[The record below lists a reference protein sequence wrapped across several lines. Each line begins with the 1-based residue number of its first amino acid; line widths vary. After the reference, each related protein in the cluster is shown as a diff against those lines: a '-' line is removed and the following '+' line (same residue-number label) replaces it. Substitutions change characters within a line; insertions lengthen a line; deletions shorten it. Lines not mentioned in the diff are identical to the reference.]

1 MRCQSDRSTLIEW
14 AFKLEFA
21 GREAWVLGNGTE
33 AKAAMQSIRAPCN
46 HQRHAGDALATNIS
60 AVPSPLD
67 SQSGSGNNN
76 QEGHRQPIHN
86 VNYHRVNYRR

>member
-1 MRCQSDRSTLIEW
+1 MRCQSDRCTLIEW

-21 GREAWVLGNGTE
+21 GREGWVLGNGTE

-60 AVPSPLD
+60 AVPSPFD
-67 SQSGSGNNN
+67 SQSGIGNDK
-76 QEGHRQPIHN
+76 QEGYRQPIR
-86 VNYHRVNYRR
+86 VNHHHVNYRR